1 MTPLLLFF
9 VLTFIISWIF
19 FISAAAFSGAT
30 APSSGPA
37 MVSTFVRLVG
47 VFAPAL
53 VALMLT
59 ARAEGRAGIRAL
71 LRRVGEFPSG
81 ARWYVFAF
89 GFMAAIKL
97 SAAIL
102 HRVIAGAWPPFG
114 QDSLVLMLAATIFST
129 PSQAGEEIGW
139 RGYALPRLAARLGV
153 APASLVLGVI
163 WAVWHLPFFLMP
175 GGDTYRQSF
184 IAYLT
189 SVIALSVAL
198 AFLYWRT
205 NGSLLMTMLMHA
217 AINNTKDIVPS
228 AEAVATSP
236 FTLSASLM
244 AWLTAALLWICA
256 IYFLFR
262 MRDGTLRTD
271 GSGSGGG
278 GADGKNRHRMLQ
290 TEAG

>member
-19 FISAAAFSGAT
+19 FISAAAISGST
-30 APSSGPA
+30 DPSSAPA
-37 MVSTFVRLVG
+37 IVSTLVRLVG
-47 VFAPAL
+47 VFTPAL

-71 LRRVGEFPSG
+71 LSRIGEFPAA

-89 GFMAAIKL
+89 GFMATIKL
-97 SAAIL
+97 SAAVL
-102 HRVIAGAWPPFG
+102 HRVMTGGWPAFG
-114 QDSLVLMLAATIFST
+114 LDSVVLMFAATIFST

-139 RGYALPRLAARLGV
+139 RGYALPRLAAWLGL
-153 APASLVLGVI
+153 APASIVLGVV

-184 IAYLT
+184 VVYLI
-189 SVIALSVAL
+189 SVTALSVAL

-262 MRDGTLRTD
+262 MREGTLRTD
-271 GSGSGGG
+271 GSDSGRG